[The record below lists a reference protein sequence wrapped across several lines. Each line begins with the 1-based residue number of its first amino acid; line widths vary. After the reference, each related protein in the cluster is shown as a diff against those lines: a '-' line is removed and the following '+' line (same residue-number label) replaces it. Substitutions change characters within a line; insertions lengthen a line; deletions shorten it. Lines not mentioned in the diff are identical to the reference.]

1 MACNMWEEM
10 GLLFSSGELNEQE
23 QQVFTEHMQQ
33 CPECAGEW
41 ETYQKEKKQFFTIEV
56 LGEAPSSACDAEIL
70 RVCSSS
76 RRRAESLRL
85 FPLFLKKSA
94 ISLAL
99 FFIGFTIVG
108 YLVLKMD
115 SSNPQ
120 KTATVT
126 VKESENSTQT
136 TAPATETALDEQ
148 FDSVTDSSHEKS
160 VNFAKQRG
168 NLDFKGVYPVDLQNK

>member
-41 ETYQKEKKQFFTIEV
+41 ETYQKEKKRFFTIEV

-99 FFIGFTIVG
+99 FFIGFTI
-108 YLVLKMD
+108 
-115 SSNPQ
+115 
-120 KTATVT
+120 
-126 VKESENSTQT
+126 
-136 TAPATETALDEQ
+136 
-148 FDSVTDSSHEKS
+148 
-160 VNFAKQRG
+160 
-168 NLDFKGVYPVDLQNK
+168 